1 MVDFAIHIEPS
12 FRVQEAIQ
20 SLAQRCS
27 SEYFSVSHTSYA
39 PLQSRP
45 IGISIETKLTG
56 EKWEDAMLQI
66 EIWAAAH
73 FSKLEE
79 LMRDAAIEDDED
91 ETTEAPSL
99 PFLPMIVVQGHD
111 WNFLAAVRNAGKR
124 TCVYHKV
131 TFGST
136 NSLLGV
142 YQVVCTVQLLAAWV
156 RDSYTAWFER
166 ACLRLRVDAEGGV

>member
-1 MVDFAIHIEPS
+1 MIDFAIHIEPS
-12 FRVQEAIQ
+12 TRIQDAIQ
-20 SLAQRCS
+20 SLAQRRS
-27 SEYFSVSHTSYA
+27 SEYFSASHTSYA

-79 LMRDAAIEDDED
+79 LVRDVALEDDED
-91 ETTEAPSL
+91 KATEAQPL

-111 WNFLAAVRNAGKR
+111 WNFLAAVRNVGKR

-136 NSLLGV
+136 NSLLRV

-156 RDSYTAWFER
+156 RDSYTPWFER
-166 ACLRLRVDAEGGV
+166 ACLRLGDGAGAGV